1 MTPAEI
7 EIGRKIE
14 ETRFLIGE
22 AQERLGAG
30 VDPQTFIR
38 QQNEELV
45 KQSAKGGVMSH
56 AEQEQASIDADR
68 YEAAEKILALQERL
82 ENQQAQM
89 AAAGAAVGG
98 PGGPGGPGRPG
109 GSGGPSGPGS
119 PGGSGGPSGP
129 GSPGGS
135 GGPSSP
141 GSPGGSGGP
150 VVGGPS
156 SSSLKRDIAILEA
169 SIDQNQQILGEGV
182 DPQTFIRQQND
193 ALVAQSNR
201 GGVMSAAEQREA
213 SVNVQKY
220 EAAEKI
226 LNLQDKLAEK
236 KNQLGPEAGPSVS
249 SGGPSA
255 GGDSSESKSVRERMR
270 DALQKFGSEQ
280 KLSAVD
286 AGLKDKYKAD
296 KKELDDLLK
305 KESKALSSA
314 LSGDVGSLDDLK
326 AESPA
331 EKQARAEKI
340 QELKKGLAE
349 MKEKDPGL
357 AQLDRNTVG
366 RNVHSA
372 ARDLANKVGQ
382 KLK

>member
-1 MTPAEI
+1 MTPEQL
-7 EIGRKIE
+7 EIGRQIE
-14 ETRFLIGE
+14 QTRFLIGE
-22 AQERLGAG
+22 AQEKLGAG

-45 KQSAKGGVMSH
+45 KQSARGGVMSR

-68 YEAAEKILALQERL
+68 YEAAEKILELQERL
-82 ENQQAQM
+82 EKQQRQM
-89 AAAGAAVGG
+89 AAAGASVAGPAPGGPSG
-98 PGGPGGPGRPG
+98 PGGPGGS
-109 GSGGPSGPGS
+109 SGAVLSGPT
-119 PGGSGGPSGP
+119 
-129 GSPGGS
+129 
-135 GGPSSP
+135 
-141 GSPGGSGGP
+141 
-150 VVGGPS
+150 

-169 SIDQNQQILGEGV
+169 SIDENQQILGEGV
-182 DPQTFIRQQND
+182 DPQTFIQQQND
-193 ALVAQSNR
+193 ALVAQSRR
-201 GGVMSAAEQREA
+201 GGVMSAAEQQEA
-213 SVNVQKY
+213 SVNAQKY

-226 LNLQDKLAEK
+226 LNLQDQLTEK
-236 KNQLGPEAGPSVS
+236 QKQLGASAPSVS

-255 GGDSSESKSVRERMR
+255 DGDSGGSKSVRERMR
-270 DALQKFGSEQ
+270 DALQKLGSEQ

-286 AGLKDKYKAD
+286 SDTQARYKAG

-314 LSGDVGSLDDLK
+314 LNGDVGSLDDLK
-326 AESPA
+326 TESPA
-331 EKQARAEKI
+331 EKKDRAEKI
-340 QELKKGLAE
+340 QNLQKKLAE

-372 ARDLANKVGQ
+372 VRDLANKVGQ